1 MYAPDPVDVH
11 WNFPSQDRTL
21 LWQLYDTSSVY
32 HLSTKG
38 GVDLFMLTD
47 VAYPLSTEVLIA
59 MMSSK
64 LQCKE
69 QTDAAD
75 TLLLIIGGQL
85 LGKICEE
92 LDIESQAKKRKRH

>member
-1 MYAPDPVDVH
+1 MLADV
-11 WNFPSQDRTL
+11 
-21 LWQLYDTSSVY
+21 V
-32 HLSTKG
+32 
-38 GVDLFMLTD
+38 
-47 VAYPLSTEVLIA
+47 YPLSTEVFFG

-69 QTDAAD
+69 QTEAAD
-75 TLLLIIGGQL
+75 TLLLSIGGQL